1 MLRIYF
7 TAEDIARTRLA
18 TAPDPLW
25 ELVLSVQMLRGQ
37 RGDLLFSGWR
47 RETASAIRQGNLGA
61 RNHGEDLR
69 LLMQL
74 CPEIGYFPDFLN
86 PAEAM
91 KGLDRGLDAVRRTPK
106 PVLLRDMTFLAESK
120 KRQGE
125 PLSARAADI
134 ARGDQEALD
143 TLARTMNDYYQLAIS
158 PHNRLIEKA
167 VGRDRNTRLLAFTEG
182 GVEGLLRSMRPML
195 HWEAGELSVP
205 QHRDQEIY
213 LGGRGLTLIP
223 SYFCVNQPMT
233 MFDPDLPPVLIYPMP
248 RSTETLAALDGQ
260 RRTVLA
266 SLIGQTRAAML
277 ESIGDGGTTTDL
289 ARRVGVSPASASEHA
304 AILRGAQLI
313 RSRREGNR
321 MVHELTSLGLSLLN
335 GA

>member
-47 RETASAIRQGNLGA
+47 RQTATALRHHHLA
-61 RNHGEDLR
+61 ADLR

-91 KGLDRGLDAVRRTPK
+91 RGLDHGLEALRRTPK
-106 PVLLRDMTFLAESK
+106 AVLRRDMTFLAESK
-120 KRQGE
+120 RHQGE
-125 PLSARAADI
+125 ALSAFAADL
-134 ARGDQEALD
+134 ARGDARALD
-143 TLARTMNDYYQLAIS
+143 SLARTMSDYYRLAIS
-158 PHNRLIEKA
+158 PHSRVIEKA
-167 VGRDRNTRLLAFTEG
+167 VGQDRNTRLLAFTEG

-195 HWEAGELSVP
+195 QWEAGELSVP
-205 QHRDQEIY
+205 SHRDQEIH

-233 MFDPDLPPVLIYPMP
+233 MFDPDLPPVLIYPVP
-248 RSTETLAALDGQ
+248 RDTETLAALEGQ
-260 RRTVLA
+260 RRTALA

-277 ESIGDGGTTTDL
+277 ESVGDGGTTTEL

-304 AILRGAQLI
+304 AIMRAAHLI

-321 MVHELTSLGLSLLN
+321 MVHELTGLGLSLLD

>member
-18 TAPDPLW
+18 TSPDPLW

-47 RETASAIRQGNLGA
+47 RETANAIRQRSLTSRTLGD
-61 RNHGEDLR
+61 DLR

-91 KGLDRGLDAVRRTPK
+91 RGLDHGLEAVRQTPK
-106 PVLLRDMTFLAESK
+106 AVLRRDMTFLAESK

-125 PLSARAADI
+125 PLSSRAADL
-134 ARGDQEALD
+134 AKGDAAALD
-143 TLARTMNDYYQLAIS
+143 TLTRTMSDYYDLAIS
-158 PHNRLIEKA
+158 PHHRVIEKA
-167 VGRDRNTRLLAFTEG
+167 VGQDRNSRLLAFTEG
-182 GVEGLLRSMRPML
+182 GVEGLLKSMRPML
-195 HWEAGELSVP
+195 RWEAGELSVP
-205 QHRDQEIY
+205 QHRDQEIH

-233 MFDPDLPPVLIYPMP
+233 MFDPDLPPVLIYPVP
-248 RSTETLAALDGQ
+248 RSAETLAALDGQ
-260 RRTVLA
+260 RRTALA
-266 SLIGQTRAAML
+266 SLIGNTRAAML

-304 AILRGAQLI
+304 AIMRSAQLI

-321 MVHELTSLGLSLLN
+321 MVHELTRLGLSLLN

>member
-1 MLRIYF
+1 
-7 TAEDIARTRLA
+7 
-18 TAPDPLW
+18 
-25 ELVLSVQMLRGQ
+25 MLRGQ

-47 RETASAIRQGNLGA
+47 RETASALRRHSLGP
-61 RNHGEDLR
+61 DLR

-91 KGLDRGLDAVRRTPK
+91 KGLDHGLGAVRRTPK
-106 PVLLRDMTFLAESK
+106 VVLRRDMTFLAESK
-120 KRQGE
+120 KLQGE
-125 PLSARAADI
+125 PLSARAAHL
-134 ARGDQEALD
+134 ARGEPAALEAL
-143 TLARTMNDYYQLAIS
+143 TRTMNAYYRLAIS
-158 PHNRLIEKA
+158 PHNRVIEKA
-167 VGRDRNTRLLAFTEG
+167 VGEDRNSRLLAFTEG

-195 HWEAGELSVP
+195 QWEAGELSVP
-205 QHRDQEIY
+205 QHRDQEIH

-233 MFDPDLPPVLIYPMP
+233 MFDPDLPPVLIYPVP
-248 RSTETLAALDGQ
+248 RSPEN
-260 RRTVLA
+260 LA
-266 SLIGQTRAAML
+266 SLDHQSRTALASLVGHTRAAML
-277 ESIGDGGTTTDL
+277 QAIGDGGTTTEL

-304 AILRGAQLI
+304 AIMRAAHLI

-321 MVHELTSLGLSLLN
+321 MVHELTGLGLSLLS

>member
-18 TAPDPLW
+18 TSPDPLW

-37 RGDLLFSGWR
+37 RGDLLFAGWR
-47 RETASAIRQGNLGA
+47 RETANALRRHSLGP
-61 RNHGEDLR
+61 DLR

-86 PAEAM
+86 PTEAM
-91 KGLDRGLDAVRRTPK
+91 KGLDYGLEAVRRTAK
-106 PVLLRDMTFLAESK
+106 AVLRRDMTFLAESK
-120 KRQGE
+120 RRQGE
-125 PLSARAADI
+125 PLSARAAHL
-134 ARGDQEALD
+134 ARGEPAALAAL
-143 TLARTMNDYYQLAIS
+143 TRTMNDYYRLAIS
-158 PHNRLIEKA
+158 PHSRVIEKA
-167 VGRDRNTRLLAFTEG
+167 VGQDRNSRLSAFTEG

-205 QHRDQEIY
+205 QHRDQEIH

-233 MFDPDLPPVLIYPMP
+233 MFDPDLPPVLIYPVP
-248 RSTETLAALDGQ
+248 RSPETLASLDNQ
-260 RRTVLA
+260 RRTALA
-266 SLIGQTRAAML
+266 SLVGNTRAAML
-277 ESIGDGGTTTDL
+277 EAIGDGGTTTEL

-304 AILRGAQLI
+304 AIMRAAHLI

-321 MVHELTSLGLSLLN
+321 MVHELTSLGLSLLS

>member
-47 RETASAIRQGNLGA
+47 RQTANALRRHILGP
-61 RNHGEDLR
+61 DLR

-86 PAEAM
+86 PTEAM
-91 KGLDRGLDAVRRTPK
+91 KGLDHGLEAVRRTPK
-106 PVLLRDMTFLAESK
+106 AVLRRDMTFLAESK
-120 KRQGE
+120 KRQGQ
-125 PLSARAADI
+125 PLSLRAAHL
-134 ARGDQEALD
+134 ARGEAAALD
-143 TLARTMNDYYQLAIS
+143 ALTRTMNDYYRLAIS
-158 PHNRLIEKA
+158 PHSRVIEKA
-167 VGRDRNTRLLAFTEG
+167 VGHDRSSRLLAFTEG
-182 GVEGLLRSMRPML
+182 GVEALLRSMRPML
-195 HWEAGELSVP
+195 QWEAGELSVP
-205 QHRDQEIY
+205 QHRDQEIH

-233 MFDPDLPPVLIYPMP
+233 MFDPDLPPVLIYPVP
-248 RSTETLAALDGQ
+248 RSPETLASPDNR
-260 RRTVLA
+260 RRTALA
-266 SLIGQTRAAML
+266 SLVGNTRAAML
-277 ESIGDGGTTTDL
+277 EAIGDGGTTTEL
-289 ARRVGVSPASASEHA
+289 ARKVGVSPASASEHA
-304 AILRGAQLI
+304 AIMRAAHLI

>member
-37 RGDLLFSGWR
+37 RGDLLFSRWR
-47 RETASAIRQGNLGA
+47 RETAAALRHHSFGA
-61 RNHGEDLR
+61 DLR

-91 KGLDRGLDAVRRTPK
+91 RGLDHGLDAVRRTPK
-106 PVLLRDMTFLAESK
+106 ALLRRDMTFLSQSK
-120 KRQGE
+120 RRQGE
-125 PLSARAADI
+125 PLSARAVGI
-134 ARGDQEALD
+134 MRGDPAALD
-143 TLARTMNDYYQLAIS
+143 TLTRTMKDYYRLAIS
-158 PHNRLIEKA
+158 PHHHVIEKA
-167 VGRDRNTRLLAFTEG
+167 VGQDRNNRLLAFTEG
-182 GVEGLLRSMRPML
+182 GVEGLLKGMRPML
-195 HWEAGELSVP
+195 RWEAGELSVP
-205 QHRDQEIY
+205 QHRDQEIH

-233 MFDPDLPPVLIYPMP
+233 MFDPGLPPVLIYPVP
-248 RSTETLAALDGQ
+248 RSAETLTALDGP
-260 RRTVLA
+260 RRTALA

-277 ESIGDGGTTTDL
+277 ESIGDGGTTTEL
-289 ARRVGVSPASASEHA
+289 ARRAGVSPASASEHA
-304 AILRGAQLI
+304 SIMRAAQLI
-313 RSRREGNR
+313 QSRREGNR

>member
-47 RETASAIRQGNLGA
+47 RQTATALRQRNLTSRTLA
-61 RNHGEDLR
+61 EDMR

-86 PAEAM
+86 PADAM
-91 KGLDRGLDAVRRTPK
+91 RGLDHGLEAVRRTPK
-106 PVLLRDMTFLAESK
+106 GVLYRDMTFLAASK

-125 PLSARAADI
+125 PLSARAADL
-134 ARGDQEALD
+134 ARGDPAALD
-143 TLARTMNDYYQLAIS
+143 ILTRTMSDYYQLAIS
-158 PHNRLIEKA
+158 PHSRMIESA
-167 VGRDRNTRLLAFTEG
+167 IGHDRNTRLLAFTEG
-182 GVEGLLRSMRPML
+182 GVEGLLKSMRPML
-195 HWEAGELSVP
+195 QWEAGQLSVP
-205 QHRDQEIY
+205 QHRDQEIH

-233 MFDPDLPPVLIYPMP
+233 MFDPDLPPVLIYPVP
-248 RSTETLAALDGQ
+248 RSAESFASLDGQ
-260 RRTVLA
+260 RRTALA
-266 SLIGQTRAAML
+266 SLIGHTRAAML

-304 AILRGAQLI
+304 AILRAAHLI

-321 MVHELTSLGLSLLN
+321 MMHELTSLGLSLLS

>member
-1 MLRIYF
+1 MLRIFF

-47 RETASAIRQGNLGA
+47 RQTATALRHRNLG
-61 RNHGEDLR
+61 GDLR

-91 KGLDRGLDAVRRTPK
+91 RGLDHGLEAVRRTPK
-106 PVLLRDMTFLAESK
+106 EVLRRDMTFLAESK

-125 PLSARAADI
+125 PLSARAADL
-134 ARGDQEALD
+134 ARGDQAALD
-143 TLARTMNDYYQLAIS
+143 TLTRTMNDYYQLAIS
-158 PHNRLIEKA
+158 PHHRVIEQA
-167 VGRDRNTRLLAFTEG
+167 IGQDRNTRLLAFTEG

-195 HWEAGELSVP
+195 RWEAGELSVP
-205 QHRDQEIY
+205 RHRDQEIH

-223 SYFCVNQPMT
+223 SFFCVNQPMT
-233 MFDPDLPPVLIYPMP
+233 MFDPDLPPVLIYPVP
-248 RSTETLAALDGQ
+248 RSAEGLAFLDGR
-260 RRTVLA
+260 RRTALA

-277 ESIGDGGTTTDL
+277 EAVGDGGTTTEL
-289 ARRVGVSPASASEHA
+289 ARRVGVSPASASEQA
-304 AILRGAQLI
+304 AVLRAAHLV

-321 MVHELTSLGLSLLN
+321 MVHELTSLGRSLLS
-335 GA
+335 GV

>member
-47 RETASAIRQGNLGA
+47 RETASAIRQRNLGV
-61 RNHGEDLR
+61 DLR
-69 LLMQL
+69 LLLQL

-91 KGLDRGLDAVRRTPK
+91 KGLDRGLEAVRRTPK
-106 PVLLRDMTFLAESK
+106 PVLMRDMTFLAESK

-125 PLSARAADI
+125 PLSARAAGV
-134 ARGDQEALD
+134 ARGDREALD
-143 TLARTMNDYYQLAIS
+143 ILTRTMSDYYDLAIS
-158 PHNRLIEKA
+158 PHHRVIEKA
-167 VGRDRNTRLLAFTEG
+167 VGQDRNTRLLAFTEG
-182 GVEGLLRSMRPML
+182 GVEGLLKSMRPML
-195 HWEAGELSVP
+195 QWEAGELSVP
-205 QHRDQEIY
+205 QHRDQEIH

-233 MFDPDLPPVLIYPMP
+233 MFDPGLPPVLIYPVP
-248 RSTETLAALDGQ
+248 RTAETLASLDVR
-260 RRTVLA
+260 RRTALA

-304 AILRGAQLI
+304 AIMRAAQLI

-321 MVHELTSLGLSLLN
+321 MVHELTSLGLSLLS
-335 GA
+335 GV